1 MEIIIFAGLQAS
13 GKSTFFRT
21 HFAVTHVLVSK
32 DLLRN
37 NKQPSRR
44 QYQLIEAALQ
54 AGSSVVVDNTNPT
67 LEDRAELIQL
77 GRTYSAETVGYYF
90 VPQISQSLA
99 RNKQRTGKEK
109 VPDVAIFATMKRF
122 VPPDYKEGFDVLFYV
137 SANDD
142 GTFNESCA
150 LRKMNGQ

>member
-1 MEIIIFAGLQAS
+1 MELVIFMGLQAA

-21 HFAVTHVLVSK
+21 YFAETHVLVSK
-32 DLLRN
+32 DLLSN
-37 NKQPSRR
+37 NKHRSRR

-77 GRTYSAETVGYYF
+77 GRTYAAEIVGYYF
-90 VPQISQSLA
+90 LSEVSQSLA

-109 VPDVAIFATMKRF
+109 VPDIAIFATIKRF
-122 VPPDYKEGFDVLFYV
+122 VRPTYKEGFDTLFCV
-137 SANDD
+137 AANDD
-142 GTFNESCA
+142 GTFNVSCV
-150 LRKMNGQ
+150 LRTRDE